1 MKRWIGYGL
10 VCMFVAAAIPLLAQD
25 PTPVTVVDHF
35 PGSDATKYVTIFKT
49 GNMTVTGTL
58 TAGGIS
64 APMSGAVVATTLSAS
79 SNTVLSGSV
88 TVIGAGVTSRWDNA
102 AGLIDSTKLAGN
114 VAVARIATALTTPGA
129 SGGTTPAAGAFTGV
143 TVGKASVA
151 SGVITMTGT
160 TSGTATLTVADDGSA
175 ITANKPVSAALNGT
189 GFIDLTAT
197 TTADDWSVSHYNIT
211 AGSGDNVRAFR
222 ATLTGTADSIK
233 DLTAVHGRT
242 IVPASATIDATG
254 NSIQSVFGW
263 TQIGASLTAGAG
275 TVISANRAIL
285 TGGANDLRN
294 IAGGG
299 QSAIFHGMLWDDN
312 SEIDSGIFFAIGDNN
327 TIDSLI
333 EVGGGSTVGTII
345 DLTSG
350 GSEKDTLLTLL
361 RGGPMDATE
370 TQTLGI
376 FAGDSTDHA
385 TIHAEV
391 GACSYGSLY
400 ISTAGELWRKS
411 SAGQWESLSQD

>member
-1 MKRWIGYGL
+1 MSDEKKEKKDNGGL
-10 VCMFVAAAIPLLAQD
+10 EEVARKAIEIAKAVAAEVRKLKEQLVNEGVISNPA
-25 PTPVTVVDHF
+25 
-35 PGSDATKYVTIFKT
+35 AT
-49 GNMTVTGTL
+49 
-58 TAGGIS
+58 
-64 APMSGAVVATTLSAS
+64 MSGAEAFRAKGKGGHVKVTALVGVAMLCAVITGGLFAANELVWKVGDSAYVDMEGDATF
-79 SNTVLSGSV
+79 NSV
-88 TVIGAGVTSRWDNA
+88 TA
-102 AGLIDSTKLAGN
+102 
-114 VAVARIATALTTPGA
+114 
-129 SGGTTPAAGAFTGV
+129 
-143 TVGKASVA
+143 
-151 SGVITMTGT
+151 
-160 TSGTATLTVADDGSA
+160 
-175 ITANKPVSAALNGT
+175 

-411 SAGQWESLSQD
+411 SAGQWESLSED